1 MRANRIISILPAVWI
16 TLATLLTA
24 CGSDSGYHWGSLYR
38 DDVSTVAVPIF
49 TSKDY
54 HRGVEFEV
62 SQALVAKI
70 EEFTPYKV
78 TDRDKADT
86 ILEGEIVSIQPLTLT
101 VDPNTNTPQEQ
112 DYSIICNF
120 TWKDLRTG
128 KILVSKQNFE
138 QTSTYFG
145 ILGEDQNVASQSA
158 AERLAMGIVHE
169 MQSAW

>member
-1 MRANRIISILPAVWI
+1 MLP
-16 TLATLLTA
+16 LAG
-24 CGSDSGYHWGSLYR
+24 CSSSGGYHWGSLYPENI
-38 DDVSTVAVPIF
+38 STVAVPIF

-62 SQALVAKI
+62 TQALVTKI

-78 TDRDKADT
+78 TGRDSADT
-86 ILEGEIVSIQPLTLT
+86 ILEGEIVAIQPVTVTL
-101 VDPNTNTPQEQ
+101 DPNTATPDEQ
-112 DYSIICNF
+112 QYSIVVNF
-120 TWKDLRTG
+120 TWKDLRSG

-138 QTSTYFG
+138 QTSTYYG

-158 AERLAMGIVHE
+158 AEKLALGIVHE

>member
-1 MRANRIISILPAVWI
+1 MPVRYICCGCCVCLR
-16 TLATLLTA
+16 A
-24 CGSDSGYHWGSLYR
+24 CGSNGGYHWGGLYR
-38 DDVSTVAVPIF
+38 EDISTVAVPIF

-62 SQALVAKI
+62 SQALVSKI

-78 TDRDKADT
+78 TSRDKADT
-86 ILEGEIVSIQPLTLT
+86 IIEGEIISIQPLTLT
-101 VDPNTNTPQEQ
+101 LDPDTNTPQEQ
-112 DYSIICNF
+112 EYSIMVNF

-128 KILVSKQNFE
+128 KILVSEKNFE

-158 AERLAMGIVHE
+158 AEKLALGIVHE